1 MQDFWKSETCRKMVL
16 TSLAVT
22 LALIVMGKKALEY
35 SASAT
40 AAIREEFDVKVL
52 ELQSIERLLSNRS
65 GYGDSNKQLEKLEK
79 NITESR
85 LVNAKT
91 LSLAEARFQD
101 MLDGLATKKG
111 LNITSRKVLKTVETE
126 DLKELHVAIS
136 ARAEIGVINDF
147 LNSLEVQEQAMFV
160 ESLEIKRVGEREER
174 FYSFNAVI
182 KAYSL

>member
-1 MQDFWKSETCRKMVL
+1 MQDFWKRETCRKVIL

-22 LALIVMGKKALEY
+22 LALIVIGKRVLEY
-35 SASAT
+35 SNST
-40 AAIREEFDVKVL
+40 TVAIREEFDVKVL
-52 ELQSIERLLSNRS
+52 ELQSIERLLANRAS
-65 GYGDSNKQLEKLEK
+65 YGEFNEQLEKLEK
-79 NITESR
+79 STVESR

-101 MLDGLATKKG
+101 MLDGLATNKG

-147 LNSLEVQEQAMFV
+147 LNALEVQDQAMFV